1 MAWELHSQTYSWA
14 HAVISMTESRLFL
27 IVPRAQ
33 RFLQILFV
41 EIVRSATLVQNHQ
54 HFMFVVRSTFE
65 IQWQSERTVF
75 HAEPWTQILN

>member
-14 HAVISMTESRLFL
+14 HAVIFMTESCLFL

-41 EIVRSATLVQNHQ
+41 EID
-54 HFMFVVRSTFE
+54 
-65 IQWQSERTVF
+65 ERLPIFTSDSLCLSKMLFLYPV
-75 HAEPWTQILN
+75 ILLICC

>member
-1 MAWELHSQTYSWA
+1 MAWELHSQMYSWA

-41 EIVRSATLVQNHQ
+41 EIGELLPI
-54 HFMFVVRSTFE
+54 STSDSLCLSKMLFLYP
-65 IQWQSERTVF
+65 V
-75 HAEPWTQILN
+75 ILLICC